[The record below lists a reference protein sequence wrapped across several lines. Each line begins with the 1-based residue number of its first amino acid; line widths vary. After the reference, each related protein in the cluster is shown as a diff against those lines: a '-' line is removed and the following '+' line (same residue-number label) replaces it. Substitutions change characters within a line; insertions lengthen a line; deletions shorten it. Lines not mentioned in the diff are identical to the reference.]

1 MRARTNFV
9 AIDNDLGG
17 DGKLL
22 TIPDDDYL
30 AAVGLYVLAIC
41 YCDRQR
47 TDGLISSAAMRR
59 AVAPGMDTAAL
70 VPHLVN
76 AGLLHEREDGFEVNA
91 YLEWQRSRAE
101 IEASIEQRREA
112 GRRSAAKRRAEAQTP
127 GRPKTLEDKIEKTDK
142 TDRPTDKSALTNSFN
157 DSFNDSLDG
166 QETAVGGWVNRIT
179 EKQLADLVQTFGKET
194 VTAAAEQLEAE
205 EIAGTVQVRNFAALL
220 AHRLKHPKP
229 IPSAPDAY
237 TAADY
242 REGTF

>member
-17 DGKLL
+17 DRKLL
-22 TIPDDDYL
+22 AIPDDDYL

-76 AGLLHEREDGFEVNA
+76 AGLLLEREDGFEVNA

-127 GRPKTLEDKIEKTDK
+127 GRPKTLEEKTDK

-179 EKQLADLVQTFGKET
+179 KKQLADLVQTFGKET

-220 AHRLKHPKP
+220 AHRLKNPKP

-242 REGTF
+242 LEGTF